1 MDAAYRDE
9 FEQFKQ
15 TNAKWQETFLSRIE
29 QCLIQK
35 GTLRTL
41 QDAVGI
47 TGMPFFKLS
56 EKEPENL
63 ENHAVVERSA
73 ETRARRNCAFR
84 NLRNGYSDDDEA
96 GRGNHPLPSL
106 QHGQRWP
113 CRQPFRYRGQSLSG
127 VLLLGSRRAS
137 KDLVTPFPF
146 VCVHRNSRRK
156 PPNSFGWRNA
166 ANLSLP
172 IYLVVPDER
181 RVSFH
186 PLC

>member
-84 NLRNGYSDDDEA
+84 NLRNGYSGKLFKNPCSQAELNKIVPF
-96 GRGNHPLPSL
+96 GFSL
-106 QHGQRWP
+106 Q
-113 CRQPFRYRGQSLSG
+113 RQKNG
-127 VLLLGSRRAS
+127 V
-137 KDLVTPFPF
+137 F
-146 VCVHRNSRRK
+146 
-156 PPNSFGWRNA
+156 
-166 ANLSLP
+166 LP
-172 IYLVVPDER
+172 LK
-181 RVSFH
+181 
-186 PLC
+186 

>member
-146 VCVHRNSRRK
+146 VCVHPENRGIYTQSDSSKKSSRNS
-156 PPNSFGWRNA
+156 W
-166 ANLSLP
+166 SLP
-172 IYLVVPDER
+172 VVSVDQR
-181 RVSFH
+181 Y
-186 PLC
+186 